1 MILVAGETVGQEDGS
16 LRLAGYLV
24 MPCLNGGG
32 QCEQFLTPKDL
43 FSDSSA

>member
-1 MILVAGETVGQEDGS
+1 MGQEDGS

-32 QCEQFLTPKDL
+32 GQCEQFLTPKDL